1 MVMYA
6 SVPFLTGDCR
16 STVWMNIGS
25 ELAPVIHKQY
35 KQNKHFCFQNQHVLP
50 ICDKSVL
57 FLMHTI
63 HDGGGG
69 TNLSKILKRLMANKT
84 QFKKNRIVELH
95 IVLYSVCIQ
104 DLLRFLTFK
113 STCMK
118 ANSLQSLQDELVS
131 LEKFTIQVRPL
142 AVSDSTPRTVENAK
156 RTQIASIDFIVVQAV
171 CRFFWMTFTLERM
184 YYVSF
189 WWLPS
194 SYIAWDSAPKKGL
207 LRNACTVRTHVAV
220 SSS

>member
-1 MVMYA
+1 MHA
-6 SVPFLTGDCR
+6 S
-16 STVWMNIGS
+16 
-25 ELAPVIHKQY
+25 
-35 KQNKHFCFQNQHVLP
+35 
-50 ICDKSVL
+50 
-57 FLMHTI
+57 I

-69 TNLSKILKRLMANKT
+69 TNSSKIILKRMMANRT
-84 QFKKNRIVELH
+84 QFKKNRIVKLH
-95 IVLYSVCIQ
+95 ILLLCVYSRYAKIN
-104 DLLRFLTFK
+104 K

-118 ANSLQSLQDELVS
+118 VNSLQSLQDELVS
-131 LEKFTIQVRPL
+131 LEKSTIQVRPL

>member
-1 MVMYA
+1 
-6 SVPFLTGDCR
+6 
-16 STVWMNIGS
+16 MNIGS

-156 RTQIASIDFIVVQAV
+156 RTQIASIDFIVV
-171 CRFFWMTFTLERM
+171 
-184 YYVSF
+184 
-189 WWLPS
+189 PS
-194 SYIAWDSAPKKGL
+194 GL
-207 LRNACTVRTHVAV
+207 SVLLDDFYT
-220 SSS
+220 